1 MESRAESELA
11 ADGEGVFS
19 GCDAVAFADDSAA
32 GFAGGGAGIAGETVT
47 VGAAAGAGDAV
58 GFAADVVTETGFSAP
73 SAGVGAIEILAR
85 FFVPGATAE
94 DEIPEAEAGETF
106 E

>member
-11 ADGEGVFS
+11 AASEGVFS
-19 GCDAVAFADDSAA
+19 GCEAVAIADDSAA
-32 GFAGGGAGIAGETVT
+32 GFAGGGAGIAGETAT
-47 VGAAAGAGDAV
+47 VGAAVDAGDAV

-85 FFVPGATAE
+85 FFVPGAAAK
-94 DEIPEAEAGETF
+94 DEVPEAEAGETF

>member
-58 GFAADVVTETGFSAP
+58 GFAADVTETGFSAP

-85 FFVPGATAE
+85 FFVPGAAAE
-94 DEIPEAEAGETF
+94 DEIPEAEGGETF